1 VNPNDVGL
9 EIGNFIAPFIGM
21 LIGII
26 IALWIKDFATKVAAG
41 MSFKYFGPFKEGDI
55 VQLDGKKAMVIKIGL
70 MMWGTTVL
78 ALISICL
85 FVTSDIVKQIAFVL
99 LIAELFDV
107 FAFLCLNPS
116 IYKIFGK

>member
-1 VNPNDVGL
+1 MNPNDLGL
-9 EIGNFIAPFIGM
+9 EIGNLIAPFIGM

-70 MMWGTTVL
+70 MMTVFGYKDPERGYIWRYVPNEK
-78 ALISICL
+78 ISGL
-85 FVTSDIVKQIAFVL
+85 KLGKIVSNHRK
-99 LIAELFDV
+99 ETK
-107 FAFLCLNPS
+107 S
-116 IYKIFGK
+116 